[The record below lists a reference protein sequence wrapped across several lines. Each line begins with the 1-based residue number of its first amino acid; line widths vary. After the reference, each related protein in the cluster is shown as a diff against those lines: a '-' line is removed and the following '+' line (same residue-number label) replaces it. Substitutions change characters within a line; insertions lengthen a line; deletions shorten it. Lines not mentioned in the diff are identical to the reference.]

1 MTQVT
6 AREALDLPV
15 PATEVPFTKDLMG
28 DRATV
33 FSVLSA
39 GVGGALFTLVCWF
52 VLKQT
57 NLPAFGSSEQLQAI
71 ATAGTFAVLVVVGVL
86 SYLWTRDNTKRWLR
100 WLTLPVSYLA
110 PAALVVTTTAIPLS
124 ATRLYLD
131 GVTVDQGFRTQFLT
145 RLTDSPVL
153 DDMNYIDM
161 PSFYPGGW
169 FWLGGRFSAFLGLP
183 GWEGFQPWALVSIS
197 AAACIVVPVWQRICG
212 SLPVATGIGLVSIC
226 IALVVT
232 AEEPYAAIVALGV
245 PAASVLAYR
254 AVAGHKLAIA
264 GMIIYLGISASMYT
278 LYTVTIAL
286 SVILIATVFAVFVQR
301 SWRPIIRLII
311 VGLGSMVVA
320 APVWT
325 PYLLAVLRGDNRS
338 GATAM
343 HYLPYEGTQIPL
355 PMLSF
360 SFVGGLCLLGL
371 LFLMARAVDPDV
383 RSMGIALFVF
393 YCWIVA
399 SMIAT
404 LAGNTLLGFRLD
416 SIVALQLTTAGVL
429 AVADIRLFGI
439 SRLYPVQLSD
449 ATRSLITACL
459 ILVTIAAGLG
469 YAQTIPKRNEDAINL
484 AYSNTDG
491 YGERADRYPADS
503 AQYYKEINEILT
515 AKGFV
520 PRETVVLT
528 DEQNF
533 MSYYPYR
540 GFQAF
545 TSHYANPLGEFDSR
559 NEQIEQWA
567 KMSWQTINTPKKFSE
582 SLADSPWKTPDV
594 FIFRGDRDKGYKY
607 DIAEDIYPNNPN
619 VRFRGVFFN
628 PEVFSTWD
636 VTQVGPFI
644 VVTREN
650 ERS

>member
-6 AREALDLPV
+6 DRDAVELPV
-15 PATEVPFTKDLMG
+15 PASEVPFTKDMLS
-28 DRATV
+28 DRATI
-33 FSVLSA
+33 FSILGA
-39 GVGGALFTLVCWF
+39 GVGGALFTLLCWF

-57 NLPAFGSSEQLQAI
+57 NLPAFGGSLMSRAI
-71 ATAGTFAVLVVVGVL
+71 ATCATFLVLIAVGVL
-86 SYLWTRDNTKRWLR
+86 SYLWLR
-100 WLTLPVSYLA
+100 GSAPKWRVWLTIVVSYLA
-110 PAALVVTTTAIPLS
+110 PAALVVSTTAIPLS

-131 GVTVDQGFRTQFLT
+131 GITVDQGFRTQFLT
-145 RLTDSPVL
+145 RLTDSPIL

-169 FWLGGRFSAFLGLP
+169 FWLGGRFSALLGLP
-183 GWEGFQPWALVSIS
+183 GWEGFQPWSLVSI
-197 AAACIVVPVWQRICG
+197 AAAGSMVVPVWQRICG

-226 IALVVT
+226 IALVVS
-232 AEEPYAAIVALGV
+232 AEEPYAAIVALGA

-264 GMIIYLGISASMYT
+264 GMIVYLGVSASMYT
-278 LYTVTIAL
+278 LYTATITL

-301 SWRPIIRLII
+301 SWWPILRLII
-311 VGLGSMVVA
+311 VGIGSMVLA

-325 PYLLAVLRGDNRS
+325 PYLLAVARGETRS

-360 SFVGGLCLLGL
+360 SFVGALCLIGL

-416 SIVALQLTTAGVL
+416 SIVIMQLATAGVL
-429 AVADIRLFGI
+429 ALADIRLFGI
-439 SRLYPVQLSD
+439 SRLYPVQFSE
-449 ATRSLITACL
+449 RSRKLMTAGLIM
-459 ILVTIAAGLG
+459 VTITGGLG
-469 YAQTIPKRNEDAINL
+469 YAQTIPQRNHDAIDL
-484 AYSNTDG
+484 AYTDTDG
-491 YGERADRYPADS
+491 YGERADRFPADS
-503 AQYYKEINEILT
+503 ATYYKEIDDLL
-515 AKGFV
+515 ASKGLV
-520 PRETVVLT
+520 PRDTVVLT

-545 TSHYANPLGEFDSR
+545 TSHYANPLGEFDTR
-559 NEQIEQWA
+559 NEQIQQWA
-567 KMSWQTINTPKKFSE
+567 VKSWKTLNTPAKFSAA
-582 SLADSPWKTPDV
+582 LDDSPWRAPDV
-594 FIFRGDRDKGYKY
+594 FIFRGDKDKGYKY
-607 DIAEDIYPNNPN
+607 DVAEDIYPNNPN
-619 VRFRGVFFN
+619 VRFRGVYFN

-636 VTQVGPFI
+636 VTQVGPFV
-644 VVTREN
+644 VVTRES

>member
-6 AREALDLPV
+6 DREALDLPV
-15 PATEVPFTKDLMG
+15 PASEVPFTKDLMG
-28 DRATV
+28 NRATV
-33 FSVLSA
+33 FSILSA
-39 GVGGALFTLVCWF
+39 GLGGALFTLVCWF
-52 VLKQT
+52 VLKLT
-57 NLPAFGSSEQLQAI
+57 NLPAFGGSKVLQAI
-71 ATAGTFAVLVVVGVL
+71 ATTGTFLVLITVGVL
-86 SYLWTRDNTKRWLR
+86 SYLWIRGTEKKWLR
-100 WLTLPVSYLA
+100 WLTILVSYLS
-110 PAALVVTTTAIPLS
+110 PAALVVTTIAIPLS

-131 GVTVDQGFRTQFLT
+131 GITVDQGFRTQFLT

-183 GWEGFQPWALVSIS
+183 GWEGFQPWALVSI
-197 AAACIVVPVWQRICG
+197 AAAASMVVPVWQRICG
-212 SLPVATGIGLVSIC
+212 SLPVAVGIGLVSIC
-226 IALVVT
+226 IALVVS
-232 AEEPYAAIVALGV
+232 AEEPYAAIVALGS

-254 AVAGHKLAIA
+254 AVEGHRMAIT
-264 GMIIYLGISASMYT
+264 GLIIYLGLSASMYT
-278 LYTVTIAL
+278 LYTATIAL
-286 SVILIATVFAVFVQR
+286 SVVLISAVFAIVVQR
-301 SWRPIIRLII
+301 SAMPIIRLII
-311 VGLGSMVVA
+311 VGVGAILVA
-320 APVWT
+320 TPIWAP
-325 PYLLAVLRGDNRS
+325 YILAVINGKTRS

-360 SFVGGLCLLGL
+360 SFIGGLCLLGL
-371 LFLMARAVDPDV
+371 LFLMARAADPDV

-416 SIVALQLTTAGVL
+416 SIVVMQLATAGVL
-429 AVADIRLFGI
+429 AIADIRLYGI
-439 SRLYPVQLSD
+439 SRLYPVQFSIQS
-449 ATRSLITACL
+449 RRLITACL
-459 ILVTIAAGLG
+459 IVVAMVAGLG
-469 YAQTIPKRNEDAINL
+469 YAQTIPQRNSDAINL
-484 AYSNTDG
+484 AYTDTDG
-491 YGERADRYPADS
+491 YGERADRYPPDS
-503 AQYYKEINEILT
+503 AKYYKEIHDLLT
-515 AKGFV
+515 AKSYV

-559 NEQIEQWA
+559 NEQIDKWA
-567 KMSWQTINTPKKFSE
+567 QNSWKTLNTPQKFSAA
-582 SLADSPWKTPDV
+582 LDDAPWRAPDV
-594 FIFRGDRDKGYKY
+594 FIFRKDKEKGYKY
-607 DIAEDIYPNNPN
+607 DIAEDIYPNDPN

-628 PEVFSTWD
+628 PDVFSTWN
-636 VTQVGPFI
+636 TEEVGPFV
-644 VVTREN
+644 VVTRESG
-650 ERS
+650 RS